1 MNIPLEKYSSLHL
14 EDWLLDDHF
23 MNSHKNPT
31 EQSNLFWKQ
40 VIKTYPEQEETMM
53 KARLVLDRMVI
64 SQKKPTA
71 EVQQRIWANLEKVS
85 KEDVLPETP
94 IFGIKQQKPVR
105 IGWKPWVRLGAAA
118 ILLMGA
124 FGIYKVINQP
134 TENQTTLTTAFGE
147 HKQITLPDSSVVT
160 LNGNSSIKFSNSW
173 GKNNPR
179 EVWING
185 EAFLDVKHLA
195 DNNSATTEGE
205 RFLVH
210 LEQLDIEV
218 LGTRFNVK
226 SRPQAEEVELQHGS
240 VQVLSKGSSDILKM
254 VPGDVVKFVRTQNK
268 LEKFRKEVSQV
279 DDWIE
284 NRIHFDNTPLNEV
297 MRMLEETY
305 GLDVELR
312 NDALKNRTIS
322 GDITAENEEVLL
334 TALQIMMNVQVKKT
348 GNKVIIQ

>member
-14 EDWLLDDHF
+14 EDWLLDDYF
-23 MNSHKNPT
+23 INSHKNPT
-31 EQSNLFWKQ
+31 EQSTFFWKQ
-40 VIKTYPEQEETMM
+40 VIQSYPEQEETME
-53 KARLVLDRMVI
+53 KAKLVLDRMVG

-71 EVQQRIWANLEKVS
+71 EVQQRIWTTLEKAS
-85 KEDVLPETP
+85 KEAELAEAPV
-94 IFGIKQQKPVR
+94 IGKQQQHPVS
-105 IGWKPWVRLGAAA
+105 IGWKPWIKLGAAA

-124 FGIYKVINQP
+124 FSIYKVINQP
-134 TENQTTLTTAFGE
+134 KEIQTTLTTAFGE
-147 HKQITLPDSSVVT
+147 HKEITLPDNSKVT
-160 LNGNSSIKFSNSW
+160 LNGNSSIKFSNTW

-179 EVWING
+179 EVWIKG
-185 EAFLDVKHLA
+185 EAFLDVKHVA
-195 DNNSATTEGE
+195 KNSGATTEGE

-210 LEQLDIEV
+210 LEQLDVEV

-226 SRPQAEEVELQHGS
+226 SRSQGEEIELQHGS
-240 VQVLSKGSSDILKM
+240 VQVVSKGSKDILRM
-254 VPGDVVKFVRTQNK
+254 VPGDVVKFEREQNK
-268 LEKFRKEVSQV
+268 LEKFRKEASLV

-284 NRIHFDNTPLNEV
+284 NKIHFDNTPLTEV
-297 MRMLEETY
+297 MGMLEETY
-305 GLDVELR
+305 GLDVELK